1 MRAKIS
7 SVLNGYYNDVE
18 GVPLLLYRRIEES
31 FNFCLLGCFYPG
43 QLALLTPARLM
54 GRCEFTLP

>member
-7 SVLNGYYNDVE
+7 PVSNVYYNDVE
-18 GVPLLLYRRIEES
+18 GVPFLLYRRIEES
-31 FNFCLLGCFYPG
+31 FNSCLLDCFYPG

-54 GRCEFTLP
+54 GR